1 MKLALTARPLR
12 SDLKAACKR
21 LWRRALEDIGVS
33 SASVADQL
41 DVAHGIAERWAHED
55 TDHPLP
61 VYALASRRA
70 VPESLYQRVLA
81 DLDALRAQQGDGLHS
96 TVEGAAAMLV
106 ARAGATLDEIGRAL
120 ADGRV
125 TSVERPGM
133 RRVVAALR
141 SQCDSLLRLLG
152 EDEER
157 RRGVQ

>member
-12 SDLKAACKR
+12 SELKSTVKR
-21 LWRRALEDIGVS
+21 LWRRALEDLGVS
-33 SASVADQL
+33 SASIADNL
-41 DVAHGIAERWAHED
+41 DVAHGIAERWARD
-55 TDHPLP
+55 DCDHPLP

-70 VPESLYQRVLA
+70 VPEPVYQRLLA
-81 DLDALRAQQGDGLHS
+81 DLDALRAQQGDGLHA
-96 TVEGAAAMLV
+96 TIEGAAAMLV

-152 EDEER
+152 DEADR
-157 RRGVQ
+157 RSVS